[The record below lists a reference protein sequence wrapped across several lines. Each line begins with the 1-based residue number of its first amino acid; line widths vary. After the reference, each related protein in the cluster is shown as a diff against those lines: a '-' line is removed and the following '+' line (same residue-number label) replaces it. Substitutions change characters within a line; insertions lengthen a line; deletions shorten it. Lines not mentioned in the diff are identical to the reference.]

1 MSELK
6 KKNKL
11 ARLEAT
17 ITYFI
22 YHKGKNQSC
31 YICKKKLLENL
42 IVKHCIDFFSIIDF
56 K

>member
-22 YHKGKNQSC
+22 YHKGKKQSC
-31 YICKKKLLENL
+31 YICQKKAAGEFDRKTL
-42 IVKHCIDFFSIIDF
+42 H
-56 K
+56 